1 MTGPAPASSHEGTAT
16 KGREA
21 MNRHVALLR
30 AVNLGPHNKVAM
42 VDLCRVFA
50 DAGMRDAKALLQTGN
65 VLFTSAVSS
74 PVKMERALEAAA
86 SKDLGLQT
94 DVFVRTAGEWE
105 ALVDANPFP
114 KEAGS
119 DPSHLV
125 VMTLKDAPAAGAA
138 AALQRAIRGR
148 ETTRVVGRHAFIV
161 YPDGIGTSKLTNAVI
176 ERALGTRGTGRN
188 WNTVLKI
195 AALLAH

>member
-1 MTGPAPASSHEGTAT
+1 MST
-16 KGREA
+16 
-21 MNRHVALLR
+21 HVALLR

-50 DAGMRDAKALLQTGN
+50 DAGMRDARSLLQTGN
-65 VLFTSAVSS
+65 VLFTSSVSS
-74 PVKMERALEAAA
+74 TPKLERALETAAQ
-86 SKDLGLQT
+86 KDLGLQT
-94 DVFVRTAGEWE
+94 DFFVRTSAEWV

-114 KEAGS
+114 KEATS

-125 VMTLKDAPAAGAA
+125 VMTLKDAPTAAAA
-138 AALQRAIRGR
+138 AALQRAVKGR

-161 YPDGIGTSKLTNAVI
+161 YPDGIGTSKLTVAVI

-195 AALLAH
+195 AALMAGG

>member
-1 MTGPAPASSHEGTAT
+1 MSS
-16 KGREA
+16 
-21 MNRHVALLR
+21 HVALLR

-42 VDLCRVFA
+42 ADLCRVFA
-50 DAGMRDAKALLQTGN
+50 DAGIRQARSLLQTGN
-65 VLFTSAVSS
+65 VVFTSAVSS
-74 PVKMERALEAAA
+74 TAKIERALEAAA
-86 SKDLGLQT
+86 RKDLGLHT
-94 DVFVRTAGEWE
+94 DVFVRTSAEWD

-114 KEAGS
+114 KEAKS

-125 VMTLKDAPAAGAA
+125 VMTLKDAPAASAA
-138 AALQRAIRGR
+138 SELQHAVKGR

-161 YPDGIGTSKLTNAVI
+161 YPDGIGTSKLTIAVI

-195 AALLAH
+195 AALLAA

>member
-1 MTGPAPASSHEGTAT
+1 
-16 KGREA
+16 
-21 MNRHVALLR
+21 LR

-50 DAGMRDAKALLQTGN
+50 DAGMRDARSLLQTGN
-65 VLFTSAVSS
+65 VLFTSSVSS
-74 PVKMERALEAAA
+74 TPKLERALETAAQ
-86 SKDLGLQT
+86 KGLGLET
-94 DVFVRTAGEWE
+94 DFFVRTSAEWQS
-105 ALVDANPFP
+105 LVDANPFP
-114 KEAGS
+114 KEAKG

-125 VMTLKDAPAAGAA
+125 VMTLKEAPGASAGAA
-138 AALQRAIRGR
+138 LQHAVKGR

-161 YPDGIGTSKLTNAVI
+161 YPDGIGASKLTVAVI

-195 AALLAH
+195 AAMMGSG